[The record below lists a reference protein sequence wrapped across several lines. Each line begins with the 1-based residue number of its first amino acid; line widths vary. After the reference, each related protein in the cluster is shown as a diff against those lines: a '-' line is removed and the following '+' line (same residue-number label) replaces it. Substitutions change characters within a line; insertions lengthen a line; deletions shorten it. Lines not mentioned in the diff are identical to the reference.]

1 MNNPKATS
9 ILNEILTKLST
20 ITSVEDSPASEQV
33 DAVVEEL
40 SEEVV
45 NEASIDDV
53 KESPEVSEEVV
64 EAATEGSEEVLTE
77 ESEEAKLSSAYVT
90 EEAFSTKI
98 LDMEAKLAEMKSL
111 IDVEM
116 SSQKIEKEKL
126 AAQVLELSAQPAA
139 EAITHNPESD
149 TEKKPVY
156 NFGTERPLSTIDR
169 VFNRL
174 NK

>member
-9 ILNEILTKLST
+9 ILNEILTKLSA

-45 NEASIDDV
+45 EEVLVDTIE
-53 KESPEVSEEVV
+53 ESTEVSEEVV
-64 EAATEGSEEVLTE
+64 ETAPEGSEEVLSE
-77 ESEEAKLSSAYVT
+77 ESEGAELSGAYVT
-90 EEAFSTKI
+90 EEAFATKV
-98 LDMEAKLAEMKSL
+98 LEMEAQLAEMKSL
-111 IDVEM
+111 IEVEM
-116 SSQKIEKEKL
+116 SSQKMQKEKL

-139 EAITHNPESD
+139 EAITHNPEAG
-149 TEKKPVY
+149 TEKKSVY
-156 NFGTERPLSTIDR
+156 NFGTQRTSSTLDR

>member
-9 ILNEILTKLST
+9 ILNEILTKLSA

-45 NEASIDDV
+45 EEVLVDAIE
-53 KESPEVSEEVV
+53 ESTEVSEEVV
-64 EAATEGSEEVLTE
+64 ETAPEGSEEVLSE
-77 ESEEAKLSSAYVT
+77 ESEGAELSGAYVT
-90 EEAFSTKI
+90 EEAFATKV
-98 LDMEAKLAEMKSL
+98 LEMEAQLAEMKSL
-111 IDVEM
+111 IEVEM
-116 SSQKIEKEKL
+116 SSQKMQKEKL

-139 EAITHNPESD
+139 EAITHNPEAG
-149 TEKKPVY
+149 TEKKSVY
-156 NFGTERPLSTIDR
+156 NFGTQRTSSTLDR